1 MTIVNYFLC
10 NWIKNCLLVR
20 KRRNCCGCDQVLVR
34 KGDFSATDRQTF
46 QLFYIQDFHLC
57 QVPEGS
63 ISQFADAVPLQ
74 LEHLQT
80 GQTLK
85 GQTLH
90 LTDTV
95 PIQFTAGWTDKD
107 AGKSV
112 RHLGYFV
119 TSLKN
124 IPTFQ
129 RLKNGLPSFYI
140 HSSITS

>member
-1 MTIVNYFLC
+1 M
-10 NWIKNCLLVR
+10 
-20 KRRNCCGCDQVLVR
+20 
-34 KGDFSATDRQTF
+34 F

-74 LEHLQT
+74 LQYLQT

-95 PIQFTAGWTDKD
+95 PIQFTAGWTDKH
-107 AGKSV
+107 AGNSV
-112 RHLGYFV
+112 RHFIILCNLF
-119 TSLKN
+119 KN

-129 RLKNGLPSFYI
+129 RLSNVLPSFYI
-140 HSSITS
+140 LSSITS